1 MIGQLVRRGGAVL
14 AALTIV
20 TGGAVAGAGGA
31 GAVSTGSAAGQLDEM
46 WQNLLRPCHDTS
58 AQFPDPGP
66 CYRNG
71 FSDVGMLGNYKGAY
85 SGVKEVDP
93 GANATFAAVV
103 VAQEAAFQVAA
114 PEVNV
119 DVTSVTHHAPK
130 GFEFVRVTVT
140 GETPTPT
147 PPWPVVDLDSTATVD
162 PATGDVTVTAPDG
175 GWALQPGRNGNM
187 FAGGAVRLVF
197 EYKAPDVALDGTNG
211 FTFTGTG
218 VPASDG
224 WVASGNTRV
233 LPAGGMGS
241 TGSAGS

>member
-1 MIGQLVRRGGAVL
+1 MVGHLVCKGGAVL

-46 WQNLLRPCHDTS
+46 WQNLLRPCHDYS
-58 AQFPDPGP
+58 PQFPDLGP
-66 CYRNG
+66 CYRAG
-71 FSDVGMLGNYKGAY
+71 FSDNGTLGNYLGAY

-93 GANATFAAVV
+93 GAKALFTASV
-103 VAQEAAFQVAA
+103 VAKEAAFQVPS
-114 PEVNV
+114 PEVDV

-130 GFEFVRVTVT
+130 GFQFVGVKVT
-140 GETPTPT
+140 GGTPTPT
-147 PPWPVVDLDSTATVD
+147 PPWPIVDLASTTTVD
-162 PATGDVTVTAPDG
+162 PVTGDVTVTAPDG
-175 GWALQPGRNGNM
+175 GWALQPGRNGG
-187 FAGGAVRLVF
+187 FAGGYVSLVF

-218 VPASDG
+218 VPASED

-233 LPAGGMGS
+233 MPAGGMGS